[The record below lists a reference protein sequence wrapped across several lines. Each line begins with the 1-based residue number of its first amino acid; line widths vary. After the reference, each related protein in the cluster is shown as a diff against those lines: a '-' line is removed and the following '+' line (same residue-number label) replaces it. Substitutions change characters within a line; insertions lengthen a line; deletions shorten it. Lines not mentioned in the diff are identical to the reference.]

1 MAKPKTLKLT
11 VANGALLDAPVYEQ
25 HFRGSNWL
33 AIIDVDGS
41 CPGGLSRRWLKRARG
56 ECLYDI
62 EQLALFDAVEFGADY
77 TTSTGNK
84 HRLRWWGVVVAKTD
98 GHILVEEA
106 KTGAKAVIRAKEA
119 RTSPLDRIAA
129 IRALRDELIQKAE
142 ELDRE
147 VAALQ
152 AEEAVAS

>member
-1 MAKPKTLKLT
+1 MAKPKVLKLT
-11 VANGALLDAPVYEQ
+11 VANDALLEAPVYEQ

-33 AIIDVDGS
+33 AVIDVDGS

-56 ECLYDI
+56 ECLYDV

-84 HRLRWWGVVVAKTD
+84 QRLRWWGVVVAKTE

-106 KTGAKAVIRAKEA
+106 KTGVKAVIRAKEA
-119 RTSPLDRIAA
+119 RTSSADRAA
-129 IRALRDELIQKAE
+129 ALRAERDALIAKAE
-142 ELDRE
+142 KLDHE
-147 VAALQ
+147 VAALL